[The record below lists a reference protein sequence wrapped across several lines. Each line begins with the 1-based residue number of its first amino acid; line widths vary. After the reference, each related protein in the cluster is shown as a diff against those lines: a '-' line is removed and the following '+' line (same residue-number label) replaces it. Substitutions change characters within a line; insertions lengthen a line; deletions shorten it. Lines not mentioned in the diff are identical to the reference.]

1 MVNYHL
7 FITFLITVC
16 NEQLGL
22 DSNIQ
27 FPLLSILKPNK
38 YLFLIENKEKQNG
51 RYIIVKNSQDAFTI
65 VGTNINEVKSQNENS
80 GLSYNEVKEWLVKTS
95 SGRGTGNYS
104 DTDIQEVKNSIQN
117 PKG

>member
-38 YLFLIENKEKQNG
+38 YLFFDRK
-51 RYIIVKNSQDAFTI
+51 
-65 VGTNINEVKSQNENS
+65 
-80 GLSYNEVKEWLVKTS
+80 
-95 SGRGTGNYS
+95 
-104 DTDIQEVKNSIQN
+104 
-117 PKG
+117 